1 MDIGKER
8 CVRVETVSALSGDG
22 FLHYPLSAPTIA
34 ESAEKVKN
42 EIRTYIVAGGWPLTL
57 FLPLQKKILSRKGR
71 GRCDGFCW

>member
-1 MDIGKER
+1 MEIGKEG
-8 CVRVETVSALSGDG
+8 CVRDETVSALSGDG

-42 EIRTYIVAGGWPLTL
+42 EMRTYIVAGGSPLTL
-57 FLPLQKKILSRKGR
+57 FLQGQKKILSRKGR